1 MSHNKEVL
9 DSVAQYLPEGLDEAT
24 LQKVSE
30 LVAVIIEQRVEERV
44 GDLTTKVQSFIRG
57 NIEKLKEQAI
67 KELELQNETFRNAQM
82 FETVRSMFALENT
95 NQDELNGMEA
105 LASLGE
111 QQEEKN
117 VALLRQVDKLLKE
130 NVGLKRKSKIS
141 NDKNTKLEEA
151 LTEIK
156 PQVTDLKES
165 ASAERKLSD
174 TALVISEDNFDVKET
189 GEKLNENVA
198 AHGNEW
204 INQGVLDKLNNK

>member
-67 KELELQNETFRNAQM
+67 KELELTNETFRNAQM

-105 LASLGE
+105 LANS
-111 QQEEKN
+111 
-117 VALLRQVDKLLKE
+117 
-130 NVGLKRKSKIS
+130 
-141 NDKNTKLEEA
+141 
-151 LTEIK
+151 
-156 PQVTDLKES
+156 
-165 ASAERKLSD
+165 
-174 TALVISEDNFDVKET
+174 
-189 GEKLNENVA
+189 
-198 AHGNEW
+198 
-204 INQGVLDKLNNK
+204 